1 MKIRKNKSYKLLS
14 IDKIMDSYVQGKY
27 FFPRYDEFIRMIE
40 TKNYPPSGMMY
51 KTSILKRDKF
61 LHKNCFIALVYINS
75 KYSYDE
81 LAIVKVDCK
90 KELAYY
96 TLLDNIPENVKKRTY
111 VYIKEK

>member
-1 MKIRKNKSYKLLS
+1 MKIRKNKSYKLLP
-14 IDKIMDSYVQGKY
+14 IDKIMDSYVYGKY
-27 FFPRYDEFIRMIE
+27 YFPKYDEFIKMIE

-61 LHKNCFIALVYINS
+61 LHKNCFIALVYIDLGYHYN
-75 KYSYDE
+75 E
-81 LAIVKVDCK
+81 FAIVKVDWK
-90 KELAYY
+90 KELASY